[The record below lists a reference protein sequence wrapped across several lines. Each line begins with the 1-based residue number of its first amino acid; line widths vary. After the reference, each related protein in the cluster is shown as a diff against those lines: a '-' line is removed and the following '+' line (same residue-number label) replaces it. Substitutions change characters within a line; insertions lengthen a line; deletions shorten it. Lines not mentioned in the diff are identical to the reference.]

1 MLTNVVLQRALV
13 SFAFAGTLMIGLSH
27 SVSELRTPFASSLL
41 AVTALLLLVRPI
53 ARQIRSSSHF
63 RTRVLLIGNRPIA
76 QKFIEEIEA
85 NSKRGYTI
93 VGLVQETSS
102 RQMQFSPYLVLGTI
116 NELHT
121 IVRSVRPDQIV
132 LALSDRRGRMPATQL
147 LEFQSNGIVVEDVAD
162 AYERLS
168 GKLAIEAVTPGQ
180 LISSQGLRKPRAL
193 KTTQRVL
200 SLAAA
205 LVGLVVLAPILALIA
220 LAIKLDSR
228 GPVLFRQTRLGK
240 GGRPFQLIKF
250 RTMQPVDCP
259 TSEWAQDNLE
269 RITGLGRWLRR
280 LRLDELPQLVNV
292 IRGDMNL
299 VGPRPHPVCNFQLF
313 REAIPYYVLR
323 GSVLPGITGWAQ
335 TRYHYA
341 NNLEQ
346 ETEKMRYDLYYI
358 KHMSLWMDLRIILH
372 TCGKFLS
379 SFTSAQTEAR
389 PQTQPALQR
398 EPARMPA
405 AWRPKQPEQAS
416 VLPHVQYA
424 SDSESRPAAQAP

>member
-13 SFAFAGTLMIGLSH
+13 PFAFAGTLMIGLSH
-27 SVSELRTPFASSLL
+27 SVPELRTAFASSLL
-41 AVTALLLLVRPI
+41 AVTALLLVRPI

-85 NSKRGYTI
+85 NPNRGYTI
-93 VGLVQETSS
+93 VGLVPETSS
-102 RQMQFSPYLVLGTI
+102 RQMQFPPYLVLGTI

-121 IVRSVRPDQIV
+121 IVRSVRPDQII
-132 LALSDRRGRMPATQL
+132 LALSDRRGRMPVTQL

-193 KTTQRVL
+193 KATQRAL
-200 SLAAA
+200 SFAAA
-205 LVGLVVLAPILALIA
+205 LVLLVVLAPILGLIA
-220 LAIKLDSR
+220 LVIQLDSG
-228 GPVLFRQTRLGK
+228 GPVLFRQMRLGK
-240 GGRPFQLIKF
+240 GGRPFKLIKF
-250 RTMQPVDCP
+250 RTMQPVDNP
-259 TSEWAQDNLE
+259 TSEWAQDNLR
-269 RITGLGRWLRR
+269 RITRVGRWLRR

-299 VGPRPHPVCNFQLF
+299 VGPRPHPVCNVKLF

-323 GSVLPGITGWAQ
+323 SSVLPGITGWAQ
-335 TRYHYA
+335 TRYRYA

-358 KHMSLWMDLRIILH
+358 KHMSLWMDLRIILD

-379 SFTSAQTEAR
+379 GFTSSQTEAS
-389 PQTQPALQR
+389 PQTRPVFQR
-398 EPARMPA
+398 EPAHMPA
-405 AWRPKQPEQAS
+405 AWRPKQPAEAP
-416 VLPHVQYA
+416 VLPHLQYA
-424 SDSESRPAAQAP
+424 SDSESRPAAHAP